1 LHYVGA
7 ILGRDKRNR
16 KATDVDGVEATDED
30 APPLDKPDDLGLT
43 ATTLDDLNAAARPTE
58 SSTER
63 YSAWA
68 DRLRDNRTRAQATIR
83 GTETADETGE
93 PGANWSAEAVLGDDD
108 PVDDPG
114 VAPDQMRVSR
124 LLSELG
130 LEADASCADAA
141 LAYRNQAKVHHPD
154 RWVEADDT
162 TQAHHAEEMLRL
174 NAVWRALKSQ
184 LPPT

>member
-1 LHYVGA
+1 MHYVGA

-68 DRLRDNRTRAQATIR
+68 DRLRDNRTRA
-83 GTETADETGE
+83 
-93 PGANWSAEAVLGDDD
+93 
-108 PVDDPG
+108 
-114 VAPDQMRVSR
+114 
-124 LLSELG
+124 LSLI
-130 LEADASCADAA
+130 
-141 LAYRNQAKVHHPD
+141 HI
-154 RWVEADDT
+154 
-162 TQAHHAEEMLRL
+162 
-174 NAVWRALKSQ
+174 
-184 LPPT
+184 